1 MLFLE
6 ILFLVAAFFLY
17 RYLVNRYNKKK
28 RPYMIDSYAVDL
40 INGSKPEDLSQ
51 ALRVV
56 HKKKCNYKICSK
68 MNRAIAKEL
77 YLINLKKESEVSKK

>member
-6 ILFLVAAFFLY
+6 LLLLVVGFFLY
-17 RYLVNRYNKKK
+17 RYLINRYNKKK

-40 INGSKPEDLSQ
+40 INDSNPEDIAA

-56 HKKKCNYKICSK
+56 YKKKCNYKIISK
-68 MNRAIAKEL
+68 FNRALAKEI
-77 YLINLKKESEVSKK
+77 YFINAKKKIMKMR